1 MTDHDLERKVRDGFR
16 EALDHELGPDPI
28 WAGSSAARR
37 VAEMER
43 RRRRWPLRALA
54 VAALIGATGGVAAML
69 GGGQS
74 EVPPP
79 EALASPPEV
88 LASPLEASEIPV
100 LIRNERHE
108 AVTIRITGRPSVT
121 LDDCTEMVVEL
132 PVTGVWSIFADGRV
146 AYGSAALR
154 ASGFTGADRDKRYPV
169 VMFQGGVMP
178 VLVFHEGGIPEA
190 TVIEACRQG
199 T

>member
-16 EALDHELGPDPI
+16 EALDQELGPDPI
-28 WAGSSAARR
+28 WAESSAARR

-43 RRRRWPLRALA
+43 RARRRWPLRALA
-54 VAALIGATGGVAAML
+54 VAALIGATGGAAALL

-74 EVPPP
+74 EVPAP
-79 EALASPPEV
+79 EALAS
-88 LASPLEASEIPV
+88 AQEASELPV

-108 AVTIRITGRPSVT
+108 AVRIEITGRPSVR

-132 PVTGVWSIFADGRV
+132 PVTGDWSISADGLV
-146 AYGSAALR
+146 AYTNADLR
-154 ASGFTGADRDKRYPV
+154 ASGFTDADRDNRYPV
-169 VMFQGGVMP
+169 VMLQGGVKP

-190 TVIEACRQG
+190 NVIEACRQG